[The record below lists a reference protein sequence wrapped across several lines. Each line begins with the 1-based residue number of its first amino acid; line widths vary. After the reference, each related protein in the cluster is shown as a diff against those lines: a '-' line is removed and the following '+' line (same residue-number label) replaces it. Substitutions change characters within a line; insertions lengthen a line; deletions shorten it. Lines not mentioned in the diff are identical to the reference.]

1 MSTVLNW
8 TGGDIAMYDAN
19 GNFVTN
25 HNIYGDAELS
35 ATYPHCI
42 DPDLQ
47 VFDSE
52 YAINLP
58 PKKAGQY
65 VIVTQAVALA
75 RPGRTDLVYPVVSH
89 RNNNGEIIGYKKLAK
104 IPV

>member
-1 MSTVLNW
+1 VVLLDE
-8 TGGDIAMYDAN
+8 TDKLKRVFHSDGL
-19 GNFVTN
+19 VR
-25 HNIYGDAELS
+25 LS